1 MNKPLTKLEQTV
13 MEQVDQ
19 RFASSIDFLQ
29 AMVHQPSILGNE
41 KGVQDVVYQRLQE
54 IGLKPESWDFDLET
68 LRQHPNFGPLD
79 LSYQGRPNVTAV
91 WQAAVS
97 GGKSAIFNGH
107 TDVVSAEPLINWT
120 HDPFGAE
127 IVGEWMYGRG
137 SADMK
142 GGVAAMILA
151 VEAVQA
157 AGISLRGDVTLE
169 VVIEEECT
177 GNGTL
182 ACVLKGLKGDAA
194 IVPESHGLTSSLAT
208 VGVIWFRVK
217 TRGRASHAL
226 AAESA
231 VNAIEKMI
239 PMITSLRQLEAE
251 MNAEPR
257 HPYYKDLPH
266 PINLNIGVIRSGDW
280 PSTVPSTC
288 TLECRLSCQPGSSV
302 ADTQERVRRAVK
314 KATLGD
320 TWLQE
325 NPPEVEFFGFRAEP
339 SVVDTTSGAML
350 TLADCHQA
358 VVGNPLAF
366 YPSTATTDERF
377 FLNNLGIP
385 ATCYGPIGER
395 IHAGEERV
403 FIPSILLSA
412 KVMALFLLRW
422 CQVIE

>member
-1 MNKPLTKLEQTV
+1 MTNPLTRLEQTV
-13 MEQVDQ
+13 IEQVDQ
-19 RFASSIDFLQ
+19 RFPASMDFLQ
-29 AMVHQPSILGNE
+29 AMVRQPSTLGNE
-41 KGVQDVVYQRLQE
+41 KGVQEIVYQRLQE
-54 IGLKPESWDFDLET
+54 IGLMPELWDLDVEA
-68 LRQHPNFGPLD
+68 LRQHTNFGPMD
-79 LSYQGRPNVTAV
+79 ISYQGRPNVTAV
-91 WQAAVS
+91 WQAEAA
-97 GGKSAIFNGH
+97 GGKSVVFNGH

-120 HDPFGAE
+120 HDPYGAE
-127 IVGEWMYGRG
+127 IVGDWMYGRG
-137 SADMK
+137 AADMK

-151 VEAVQA
+151 IEAVRS
-157 AGISLRGDVTLE
+157 AGVCLRGNVTLE

-194 IVPESHGLTSSLAT
+194 IVPESHALSASLAT

-239 PMITSLRQLEAE
+239 PVITALRVLEAE

-257 HPYYKDLPH
+257 HPHYKDLPH
-266 PINLNIGVIRSGDW
+266 PINLNIGIIRSGDW
-280 PSTVPSTC
+280 PSTVPSSC
-288 TLECRLSCQPGSSV
+288 MLECRLSCQPGGSV
-302 ADTQERVRRAVK
+302 AELQERVRQAVE
-314 KATLGD
+314 KATRD
-320 TWLQE
+320 DAWLQK

-339 SVVDTTSGAML
+339 SVVDPTSEAMVM
-350 TLADCHQA
+350 LANCHQA
-358 VVGNPLAF
+358 IVGGKLAF
-366 YPSTATTDERF
+366 NPSTATTDERF

-385 ATCYGPIGER
+385 ATCYGPQGEF

-403 FIPSILLSA
+403 YLPSVLLSA

>member
-1 MNKPLTKLEQTV
+1 MNKTLTKLEQAV

-29 AMVHQPSILGNE
+29 AMVRQPSTLGNE
-41 KGVQDVVYQRLQE
+41 KGVQKVVYQRLQE

-91 WQAAVS
+91 WPAGAS

-127 IVGEWMYGRG
+127 IVGDWMYGRG
-137 SADMK
+137 AADMK

-151 VEAVQA
+151 VEAVRS
-157 AGISLRGDVTLE
+157 AGVSLRGEVTLE
-169 VVIEEECT
+169 AVIEEECT

-182 ACVLKGLKGDAA
+182 ACVLKGLKADTA
-194 IVPESHGLTSSLAT
+194 IVPEPHGLTASLST

-217 TRGRASHAL
+217 TRGQASHVL

-239 PMITSLRQLEAE
+239 PVITALRALEAE
-251 MNAEPR
+251 MNAETR
-257 HPYYKDLPH
+257 HPYYTELPH

-280 PSTVPSTC
+280 PSTVPSSC
-288 TLECRLSCQPGSSV
+288 FIECRLSCQPGSSV
-302 ADTQERVRRAVK
+302 DATQERVRQAVK
-314 KATLGD
+314 KAAHED
-320 TWLQE
+320 AWLQKY
-325 NPPEVEFFGFRAEP
+325 PPEVEFFGFRAEP
-339 SVVDTTSGAML
+339 SVVDPTTEAMK

-358 VVGNPLAF
+358 IVGGKLAIN
-366 YPSTATTDERF
+366 PSTATTDERF
-377 FLNNLGIP
+377 FLNILGIP
-385 ATCYGPIGER
+385 ATCYGPLGER

-403 FIPSILLSA
+403 YLPSVLLSA
-412 KVMALFLLRW
+412 KVMALFMLRW
-422 CQVIE
+422 CRVVE

>member
-1 MNKPLTKLEQTV
+1 MNNILTK
-13 MEQVDQ
+13 MEQAVMDQ
-19 RFASSIDFLQ
+19 VEQGFPSSIDFLQ
-29 AMVHQPSILGNE
+29 AMVRQPSTLGNE
-41 KGVQDVVYQRLQE
+41 KGVQEVVYRRLQAL
-54 IGLKPESWDFDLET
+54 GLEPESWDFDLET
-68 LRQHPNFGPLD
+68 LKQHPSFGPLD
-79 LSYQGRPNVTAV
+79 LVYQGRPNVTAV
-91 WQAAVS
+91 WQAAAT
-97 GGKSAIFNGH
+97 GGKSVILNGH

-120 HDPFGAE
+120 HDPYGAE
-127 IVGEWMYGRG
+127 IVGDWMYGRG
-137 SADMK
+137 AADMK

-151 VEAVQA
+151 VEAVRT
-157 AGISLRGDVTLE
+157 AGVELRGNVTLE

-239 PMITSLRQLEAE
+239 PVITSLRELEAE

-288 TLECRLSCQPGSSV
+288 VLECRLSCQPDSNV
-302 ADTQERVRRAVK
+302 AETQARVRRAVEN
-314 KATLGD
+314 ATQGD
-320 TWLQE
+320 AWLQE
-325 NPPEVEFFGFRAEP
+325 NAPEVEFFGFKAEP
-339 SVVDTTSGAML
+339 SVVDTTSEAMK
-350 TLADCHQA
+350 TLADCHKA
-358 VVGNPLAF
+358 VVGTPLAF

-377 FLNNLGIP
+377 FLNDLGIP

-412 KVMALFLLRW
+412 KVIALFLLRW
-422 CQVIE
+422 CGVAE

>member
-1 MNKPLTKLEQTV
+1 
-13 MEQVDQ
+13 
-19 RFASSIDFLQ
+19 
-29 AMVHQPSILGNE
+29 
-41 KGVQDVVYQRLQE
+41 
-54 IGLKPESWDFDLET
+54 
-68 LRQHPNFGPLD
+68 
-79 LSYQGRPNVTAV
+79 
-91 WQAAVS
+91 
-97 GGKSAIFNGH
+97 
-107 TDVVSAEPLINWT
+107 
-120 HDPFGAE
+120 
-127 IVGEWMYGRG
+127 
-137 SADMK
+137 
-142 GGVAAMILA
+142 
-151 VEAVQA
+151 
-157 AGISLRGDVTLE
+157 VTLE

-231 VNAIEKMI
+231 VNAIEKMFRV
-239 PMITSLRQLEAE
+239 ITSLRELEAE

-288 TLECRLSCQPGSSV
+288 VLECRLSCQPGGSV
-302 ADTQERVRRAVK
+302 AELQERVRQAVEN
-314 KATLGD
+314 ATRD
-320 TWLQE
+320 DAWLQE

-339 SVVDTTSGAML
+339 SVVDPTSEAMVS
-350 TLADCHQA
+350 LADCHQA
-358 VVGNPLAF
+358 IVGGELAF
-366 YPSTATTDERF
+366 NPSTATTDERF

-385 ATCYGPIGER
+385 ATCYGPLGER

-403 FIPSILLSA
+403 YLPSVLQSA
-412 KVMALFLLRW
+412 KVMALFMLRW
-422 CQVIE
+422 CRVVE